1 MKKVSLLY
9 NAFTLLILC
18 LNIILLFSLIYI
30 LLDIMHVGQIVEHH
44 GFLFEGESLADQVAK
59 TIYFSAITLLSVGYG
74 DITPIGWSRVV
85 AILEALVG
93 YLLPAVITVQYLR
106 LFPSA
111 IERFFHF
118 IKPTDKKNK

>member
-1 MKKVSLLY
+1 M
-9 NAFTLLILC
+9 
-18 LNIILLFSLIYI
+18 
-30 LLDIMHVGQIVEHH
+30 DVGQIVEHH
-44 GFLFEGESLADQVAK
+44 GFLFEGESWAEQVAK

-74 DITPIGWSRVV
+74 DITPIGWSRMV